1 MKGGNVVERT
11 PGTIKLD
18 SNNPTDRSFSIEKEG
33 YQSESVSL
41 NTSTD
46 SGIIFWDVILGG
58 WPLLVDAATSN
69 LDRFDKTSY
78 SFVLRPS
85 ESKGSETSSDSEDSE
100 TSNSVFAEEDEENNG
115 EEETDENKEENQK
128 ESSSEFSVTIKNSSY
143 GFFEDTITVLESI
156 KDVSIIEKVYENGES
171 KYEVDSDIPST
182 DLVSKI
188 TNRTEEGITVEKISE
203 KELVFDIEK

>member
-1 MKGGNVVERT
+1 
-11 PGTIKLD
+11 
-18 SNNPTDRSFSIEKEG
+18 
-33 YQSESVSL
+33 
-41 NTSTD
+41 
-46 SGIIFWDVILGG
+46 
-58 WPLLVDAATSN
+58 LVDAATSN